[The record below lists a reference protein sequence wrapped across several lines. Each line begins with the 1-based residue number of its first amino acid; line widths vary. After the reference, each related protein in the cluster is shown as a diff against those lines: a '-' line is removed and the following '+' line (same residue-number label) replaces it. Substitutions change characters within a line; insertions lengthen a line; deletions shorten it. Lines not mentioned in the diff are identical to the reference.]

1 MNSHKGRR
9 RFKNQQTTNIVYD
22 KEINENMLN
31 ALMLFINSAY
41 FYDFLFWR
49 ILVCFANWMNF
60 IHFLFTGEKPRLFV
74 FVHKLKGH

>member
-41 FYDFLFWR
+41 FYDSLF
-49 ILVCFANWMNF
+49 
-60 IHFLFTGEKPRLFV
+60 
-74 FVHKLKGH
+74 